1 MAQNSKRG
9 WTIWGFSPETSAA
22 NSNLWAKKQFTN
34 KFNWYKN
41 NRTAHWTR
49 KGLWFFSKTIVS
61 WFFYK
66 KIERKKYSSS
76 RFFPKQIM
84 VYFGK
89 IISSLHDKELKDFW
103 LRDKP
108 IGFYLPFK
116 LSGRS
121 LTKLHIILVM
131 KSWIANL
138 SKVKK
143 LWLFGRKTNKE
154 RTKNGKFTSF

>member
-1 MAQNSKRG
+1 MAVSFIGGGSRNTRRKSRTCRKSLANFI
-9 WTIWGFSPETSAA
+9 IWYCIEYTS
-22 NSNLWAKKQFTN
+22 LWAGFKLTTLVVISTDCTDSCKSNYNAISTT
-34 KFNWYKN
+34 
-41 NRTAHWTR
+41 TAPILVQT
-49 KGLWFFSKTIVS
+49 FFH
-61 WFFYK
+61 
-66 KIERKKYSSS
+66 R
-76 RFFPKQIM
+76 QIM